1 MTRSG
6 STPTTPST
14 TPVMSIFWNNS
25 AALRKRRR
33 SAKPPYVCL
42 APKSAQAWYSYG
54 AFLEKHERMEEA
66 IAQYRQALQVDPRFV
81 DAHID
86 LAGALFAKGELEE
99 AKAHYLEATR
109 LDPKLATSLI
119 TIWER
124 FLCARA
130 TLPRQL
136 RNLNRR
142 CAF

>member
-86 LAGALFAKGELEE
+86 LASALFAKGELEE

-124 FLCARA
+124 FLCAKA
-130 TLPRQL
+130 TLP
-136 RNLNRR
+136 
-142 CAF
+142 